1 MCVMR
6 IRMLAL
12 IGLGLLLGS
21 SCISAQKI
29 DTSFFRSKELMLIK
43 AFDNILNSQGSQR
56 NTAEK
61 AFLDSLTTLL
71 KNKDSFHF
79 KFDSLKRVGRIVS
92 EDNKLVIFT
101 WNVPHGMFH
110 NYYGLIQYY
119 SKKEKK
125 VLVYQLKEE
134 PGKLKKFPQAQAD
147 IRGWM
152 GALYYKIV
160 TTKYKGQVYYTLIG
174 FNFNDLLSNIKIIE
188 VLAFDKY
195 HYPYFPQRMFM
206 YKGKVQNRIILEY
219 AEQANVSVDY
229 HEGKEMI
236 VFDHLSPA
244 RPSLEG
250 QFQYYGPDF
259 SYDGLLFDDGI
270 WMHQSDIDIRN

>member
-1 MCVMR
+1 MR
-6 IRMLAL
+6 IQLLAL
-12 IGLGLLLGS
+12 IGFCLTITP
-21 SCISAQKI
+21 CITAQKI
-29 DTSFFRSKELMLIK
+29 DSSFFQAKELMLTE
-43 AFDNILNSQGSQR
+43 AFHNIMNTQGAQR
-56 NTAEK
+56 KTAEK
-61 AFLDSLTTLL
+61 TFLDSLTAIL
-71 KNKDSFHF
+71 KTEDSFHF
-79 KFDSLKRVGRIVS
+79 KFDSLKQIGRIVS
-92 EDNKLVIFT
+92 ADEKLVIFT
-101 WNVPHGMFH
+101 WNIPHGMFH

-125 VLVYQLKEE
+125 VLVYHLKEE
-134 PGKLKKFPQAQAD
+134 KGKIKKFPQSQAD
-147 IRGWM
+147 ISAWV

-174 FNFNDLLSNIKIIE
+174 FNFNDMLSNVKLIE

-195 HYPYFPQRMFM
+195 NYPYFPQHKFLYM
-206 YKGKVQNRIILEY
+206 GKPQNRIIFEY

-229 HEGKEMI
+229 HEKKEMI

-250 QFQYYGPDF
+250 QRQFYGPDF

-270 WMHQSDIDIRN
+270 WMHRSDIDIRN